1 MVDPTPPCLFP
12 VLILSLGLLLGV
24 MNLQRRRGGPDLME
38 EGGAA
43 AESFDFHL
51 PLRLRES

>member
-1 MVDPTPPCLFP
+1 MVDPTPPCPFP

-43 AESFDFHL
+43 ALHRDEDQKTYT
-51 PLRLRES
+51 